1 MSGKCQCECYGH
13 FGEDD
18 EVIVKHPYG
27 EEVEEVVR
35 FTCEVRG
42 IRETFMLCK
51 TCTSECHSELCK
63 R

>member
-27 EEVEEVVR
+27 DDP
-35 FTCEVRG
+35 RG
-42 IRETFMLCK
+42 GR
-51 TCTSECHSELCK
+51 
-63 R
+63 